1 MTNKIRRRLLT
12 LAAATAACAA
22 ATINVAGAMDLN
34 AFRSANGRASLQVNA
49 TLAAMAHSH
58 AADMARR
65 NTLDHSGFMTHR
77 ARAGARAENVSY
89 GCDDVA
95 CVIGRWSRSPPHRS
109 NMLLPGVR
117 GYGLASAVSSTG
129 RRYWALELGH

>member
-1 MTNKIRRRLLT
+1 MTKAMRRLLMT
-12 LAAATAACAA
+12 LAVSTAACAA
-22 ATINVAGAMDLN
+22 GTAASAMDLN
-34 AFRSANGRASLQVNA
+34 AFRATHGRAPLQVSSN
-49 TLAAMAHSH
+49 LAAMAHSH

-65 NTLDHSGFMTHR
+65 SRLDHAGFMAHR

-95 CVIGRWSRSPPHRS
+95 CVIGRWSRSSGHRA
-109 NMLLPGVR
+109 NMLRKDVQ
-117 GYGLASAVSSTG
+117 GYGLASAVSSSG